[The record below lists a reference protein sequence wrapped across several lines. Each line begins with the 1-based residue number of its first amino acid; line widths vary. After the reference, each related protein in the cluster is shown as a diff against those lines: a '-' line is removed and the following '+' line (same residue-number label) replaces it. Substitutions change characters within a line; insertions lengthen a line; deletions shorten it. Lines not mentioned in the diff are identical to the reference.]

1 MATMMRQAILI
12 GFALWVTNDSEP
24 PYQRGTFDSYED
36 CFAAG
41 RSQVDTMAQMS
52 PDISWQC
59 LPENGE
65 QSTAP
70 AQPPLDDAAR

>member
-1 MATMMRQAILI
+1 MIRHAILI
-12 GFALWVTNDSEP
+12 GFVLWVTNDAEP

-59 LPENGE
+59 LP
-65 QSTAP
+65 
-70 AQPPLDDAAR
+70 DDERSRQ

>member
-59 LPENGE
+59 LPDGDDRRE
-65 QSTAP
+65 QP
-70 AQPPLDDAAR
+70 

>member
-1 MATMMRQAILI
+1 MDRRMATMIRTAILI
-12 GFALWVTNDSEP
+12 GFVLWVTNDAEP

-52 PDISWQC
+52 PDITWQC
-59 LPENGE
+59 LPDG
-65 QSTAP
+65 P
-70 AQPPLDDAAR
+70 AMPAC